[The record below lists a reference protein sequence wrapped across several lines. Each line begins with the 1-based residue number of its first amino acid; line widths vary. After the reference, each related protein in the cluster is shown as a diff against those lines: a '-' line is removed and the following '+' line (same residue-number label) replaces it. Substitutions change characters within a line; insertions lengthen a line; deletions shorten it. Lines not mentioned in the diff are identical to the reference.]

1 MVIAFFYYTNFAY
14 YGKIFY
20 INKPIKHMGKE
31 G

>member
-14 YGKIFY
+14 YGKVFY
-20 INKPIKHMGKE
+20 IDKPANQIGKE